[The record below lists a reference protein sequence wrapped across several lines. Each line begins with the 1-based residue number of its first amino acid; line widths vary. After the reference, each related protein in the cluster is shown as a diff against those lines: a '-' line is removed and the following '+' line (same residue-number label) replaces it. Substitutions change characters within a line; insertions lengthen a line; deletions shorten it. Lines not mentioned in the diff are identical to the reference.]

1 LTLTQTY
8 EALGLPLQQDLYKYL
23 FIMASGKKALRDALA
38 SRNPY
43 RVAEALDLPPL
54 SPVSQGPLREQHKET
69 LQDVDGTDWSSV
81 LSFWLD
87 AYDAASKVR
96 FLFSFLREKYTHGLH
111 ATHSKIQYIGTCH
124 CML

>member
-1 LTLTQTY
+1 
-8 EALGLPLQQDLYKYL
+8 
-23 FIMASGKKALRDALA
+23 MASGKKALRDALA

-43 RVAEALDLPPL
+43 RVADALDLPLL

-87 AYDAASKVR
+87 ACDAASKVR
-96 FLFSFLREKYTHGLH
+96 FLLSFREKYTWCACKSNL
-111 ATHSKIQYIGTCH
+111 QYNIIGTCH

>member
-1 LTLTQTY
+1 
-8 EALGLPLQQDLYKYL
+8 
-23 FIMASGKKALRDALA
+23 MASGKKALRDALA

-87 AYDAASKVR
+87 AYDAASKVG
-96 FLFSFLREKYTHGLH
+96 FLLSLFEKKYTWSACKSNSQCNTINRDMPLH
-111 ATHSKIQYIGTCH
+111 VMMHKHPCI
-124 CML
+124 LP